1 MSISQEVVH
10 DTLLLGSFPAE
21 STEAAFLQLSGALG
35 DYASRVP
42 DGEIGA
48 RRMWIGWQEHVLKD
62 HRQFEA
68 AQEDGSRRAEHRKMP
83 DGTAI
88 PPRYRLRE
96 GISAEEVV
104 FAELG
109 YVEVARESYE
119 IFSKLKKAGKIPA
132 KTRYQ
137 VSLPTSVAFLE
148 HLVVTE
154 SQQITELAYE
164 KRLFTEVNEI
174 AAAVPPDELAIQW
187 DVSKEMAVWERV
199 WPIYFEDI
207 EAGII
212 ERLVRHGDAVPEP
225 VELGI
230 HLCYGDFGQKHWKEP
245 DDTANMV
252 AVANGVFAGVQR
264 PIDWLHMPVPQG
276 RDDDAYFAPLAN
288 LNLRPETRL
297 YLGLVHQ
304 TDGEEGTRRR
314 MATAGKFVSDFGIGT
329 ECGMGR
335 HPVETIP
342 ELLHIHAAVAYS

>member
-68 AQEDGSRRAEHRKMP
+68 VHEDGSRRAEHRKMP

-164 KRLFTEVNEI
+164 KRLFAEVKEI
-174 AAAVPPDELAIQW
+174 AAAVPPEELAIQW
-187 DVSKEMAVWERV
+187 MCPRKWRSGSAYGRSISKILRPVSSNASCATEM
-199 WPIYFEDI
+199 PY
-207 EAGII
+207 
-212 ERLVRHGDAVPEP
+212 LSP
-225 VELGI
+225 
-230 HLCYGDFGQKHWKEP
+230 
-245 DDTANMV
+245 
-252 AVANGVFAGVQR
+252 
-264 PIDWLHMPVPQG
+264 
-276 RDDDAYFAPLAN
+276 
-288 LNLRPETRL
+288 LNLAYICVTAILAKSIGRSRMTPQIWWQL
-297 YLGLVHQ
+297 Q
-304 TDGEEGTRRR
+304 TVCLPGFSGQ
-314 MATAGKFVSDFGIGT
+314 
-329 ECGMGR
+329 
-335 HPVETIP
+335 
-342 ELLHIHAAVAYS
+342 